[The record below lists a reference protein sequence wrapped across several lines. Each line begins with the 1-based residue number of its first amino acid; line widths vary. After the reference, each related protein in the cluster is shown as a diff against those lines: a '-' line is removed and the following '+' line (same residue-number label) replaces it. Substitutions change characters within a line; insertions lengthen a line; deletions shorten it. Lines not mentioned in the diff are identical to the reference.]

1 MDVREDL
8 TKAHRDAWDHLAE
21 PGSWWTAEQRI
32 EMANTVLEAL
42 ADSEPIPPWGS
53 ISAVDGRLPTN
64 PSAPA
69 FAHDVA
75 YRIARHAGTLTED
88 WYRKA
93 SDELGPLPYVELVA
107 VVTTVAAVSR
117 FCRNVGIDVPDFPS
131 PVAGEPTG
139 DVPEEVVDAE
149 LNWVPVAAPAD
160 QTAAVMQAY
169 TAVPGEMKNFRRLSE
184 AQYLPPEKMGE
195 PDWQRRQGG
204 LTRPQVEL
212 VASRISQLRE
222 CFY

>member
-1 MDVREDL
+1 MEVRGDL
-8 TKAHRDAWDHLAE
+8 AEAHRDAWVHLAE
-21 PGSWWTAEQRI
+21 PGSWWTGEQRV
-32 EMANTVLEAL
+32 EVAKTVRGAL

-53 ISAVDGRLPTN
+53 ISAVDGRLPVN

-88 WYRKA
+88 WYTKA
-93 SDELGPLPYVELVA
+93 SDELGPLPYVELVGI
-107 VVTTVAAVSR
+107 VTTVAAVSR
-117 FCRNVGIDVPDFPS
+117 FCRNIGVDVPDFPT
-131 PVAGEPTG
+131 PVAGQPTG
-139 DVPEEVVDAE
+139 DAPAEIVDPE

-160 QTAAVMQAY
+160 QTAAVLQAY
-169 TAVPGEMKNFRRLSE
+169 SAVPGEFVNLWRMSA
-184 AQYLPPEKMGE
+184 AQYMPTAEMGD
-195 PDWQRRQGG
+195 PAWQRREGG

>member
-1 MDVREDL
+1 MDVRTDL
-8 TKAHRDAWDHLAE
+8 ADAHREAWEHLAG
-21 PGSWWTAEQRI
+21 PGSWWTGEQRL
-32 EMANTVLEAL
+32 EVAKTVLDAL

-53 ISAVDGRLPTN
+53 ISAVEGRLPAN

-93 SDELGPLPYVELVA
+93 SAELGPLPYVELVGI
-107 VVTTVAAVSR
+107 VTTVAAVSQ
-117 FCRNVGIDVPDFPS
+117 FSRNIGVDVPDLPT
-131 PVAGEPTG
+131 PAPGEPTG
-139 DVPEEVVDAE
+139 DVPSELVDPE

-160 QTAAVMQAY
+160 QTAAVVQAY
-169 TAVPGEMKNFRRLSE
+169 SAVPGELGNLWRMSA
-184 AQYLPPEKMGE
+184 AQYMPAEEMVDPA
-195 PDWQRRQGG
+195 WQRREGG

-212 VASRISQLRE
+212 VASRVSQLRE